1 MKPGDLVR
9 TYDTQGREMI
19 GIILRIRPMEGC
31 FRDSGGYDQVH
42 LCTILMNE
50 TLPDWLGN
58 GRIAEFTDSIL
69 EVIS

>member
-1 MKPGDLVR
+1 
-9 TYDTQGREMI
+9 MI
-19 GIILRIRPMEGC
+19 GIILHIRPMEGC

-69 EVIS
+69 EVVS